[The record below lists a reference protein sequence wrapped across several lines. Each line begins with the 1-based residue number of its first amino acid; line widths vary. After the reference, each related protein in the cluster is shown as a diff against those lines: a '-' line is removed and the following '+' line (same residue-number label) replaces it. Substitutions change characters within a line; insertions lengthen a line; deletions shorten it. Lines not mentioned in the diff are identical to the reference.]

1 MENMMDDM
9 VARVFEVL
17 SEKNPFMSP
26 SRVLH
31 SRVPKKRP
39 RQRFVPRPAKTTG
52 EREVHD
58 RSKEQ
63 QRKEIKQRHP
73 NTPLKWTGHRWE
85 LKAKEHED
93 RKEEIEERY
102 GLVPLIELSL
112 RTMAIGG
119 YLAKVKQYANKVD
132 QGVSRMKS
140 LASDLSRADTPEKK
154 TKIES
159 ELWKTDAEIL
169 WNMRKM
175 NIYSAL
181 VSASGGLGAPKET
194 VKLLNK
200 IRGKK
205 R

>member
-1 MENMMDDM
+1 MDDM

-17 SEKNPFMSP
+17 CEKNPFMSP

-31 SRVPKKRP
+31 SRVPRKRP

-102 GLVPLIELSL
+102 GLVPLYEISL
-112 RTMAIGG
+112 RTVAIGG
-119 YLAKVKQYANKVD
+119 YLAKVKQYSSKVD
-132 QGVSRMKS
+132 SYVARMKS

-154 TKIES
+154 ARIES
-159 ELWKTDAEIL
+159 ELWKTDADVL
-169 WNMRKM
+169 LNMRKM
-175 NIYSAL
+175 NIYGAL
-181 VSASGGLGAPKET
+181 VSASGGLGVPKET

>member
-1 MENMMDDM
+1 MEIVMDDM
-9 VARVFEVL
+9 VTRVVEVL

-102 GLVPLIELSL
+102 GLGPLYEISL
-112 RTMAIGG
+112 RTVAIGG

-132 QGVSRMKS
+132 SFVARMKS
-140 LASDLSRADTPEKK
+140 LAFIFNRLFNRF
-154 TKIES
+154 
-159 ELWKTDAEIL
+159 LRFEIL
-169 WNMRKM
+169 
-175 NIYSAL
+175 S
-181 VSASGGLGAPKET
+181 P
-194 VKLLNK
+194 
-200 IRGKK
+200 
-205 R
+205 

>member
-17 SEKNPFMSP
+17 CEKNPFMSP

-39 RQRFVPRPAKTTG
+39 RQRFPKRPTSSS
-52 EREVHD
+52 ERDVED
-58 RSKEQ
+58 RYKEQ
-63 QRKEIKQRHP
+63 QRKVAKERHP
-73 NTPLKWTGHRWE
+73 NTPLKWNGNRWVV
-85 LKAKEHED
+85 KAKEHED
-93 RKEEIEERY
+93 HKQRIEERY
-102 GLVPLIELSL
+102 GLVPLYEISL
-112 RTMAIGG
+112 RTVAIGG

-132 QGVSRMKS
+132 SFISRMKS
-140 LASDLSRADTPEKK
+140 LSSDLSRADTPEKK

-194 VKLLNK
+194 VKLLKK

>member
-1 MENMMDDM
+1 MDDM

-39 RQRFVPRPAKTTG
+39 RQRFPKRPTTSSEKDVG
-52 EREVHD
+52 DRHKEHQRREL
-58 RSKEQ
+58 
-63 QRKEIKQRHP
+63 KQRYP
-73 NTPLKWTGHRWE
+73 NAPLKWNGNRWVVQS
-85 LKAKEHED
+85 KEHQD

-102 GLVPLIELSL
+102 GLAPLTELSL
-112 RTMAIGG
+112 RTVAIGG

-159 ELWKTDAEIL
+159 ELWKTDADVV
-169 WNMRKM
+169 WNLRKM

-194 VKLLNK
+194 VKLLTK
-200 IRGKK
+200 KRGKK

>member
-1 MENMMDDM
+1 MDDM
-9 VARVFEVL
+9 VTRVVEVL
-17 SEKNPFMSP
+17 NEKNPFMSP

-31 SRVPKKRP
+31 SRVPRKRP

-102 GLVPLIELSL
+102 GLGPLYEISL
-112 RTMAIGG
+112 RTVAIGG

-132 QGVSRMKS
+132 SFVARMKS
-140 LASDLSRADTPEKK
+140 LASELNRADTPEKK
-154 TKIES
+154 ARIES
-159 ELWKTDAEIL
+159 ELWKTDADVL
-169 WNMRKM
+169 SNMRKM

-181 VSASGGLGAPKET
+181 VSASGGLGVPKET
-194 VKLLNK
+194 VKLIK
-200 IRGKK
+200 KMRGKK